1 MKNTR
6 LKKIRTNLSPPLEGG
21 GGWKNTQVSTP
32 QPLPNQVRDRLPKG
46 EMYFLKKTYKVSE
59 NLIGLMRCT
68 HHKSTGFKPCAFVMS
83 ALLYALIFL
92 FPHLIFAQNCTLT
105 ISGQITD
112 EHTEE
117 PISYANIFLEES
129 LKGVV
134 SDTLGRFELKD
145 ICPKHY
151 HLSISHIGCETQR
164 FYIDLQSDTMLFVV
178 MDHHSHD
185 IEDIIVIGDNAVPT
199 TQQVQSITAQTITE
213 NADENLS
220 NMLETITGVSTLR
233 NGNGIAKPVVH
244 GLYGNRLTIL
254 NNGVAQSGQQW
265 GNDHSPEIDPLVANR
280 LSVIKGV
287 GAVEYAGSSLGA
299 VILVEPKKI
308 AKEPH
313 LHGRGS
319 YFFETNGFGHGINA
333 QVQQHIDAF
342 AWKLNGTFKRSG
354 DKRSATYWLRNSGA
368 QEANFALQLEKS
380 FSEKWLADVYLSS
393 FNTSLGVLR
402 GAHIGNLTDLEQALE
417 RDVPFFTEENFTY
430 TINNPRQAVNH
441 HLLKAHTKYFLSESQ
456 WIDLTYAG
464 QLNIR
469 KEFDVRKGD
478 RDSIPALSLTQLTNF
493 FEAKY
498 ERELPRETHFK
509 TGVQFQFIDNTN
521 NPGTGILP
529 LIPDYFSSKNG
540 AFVMLNRQAGKLFLE
555 AGARYDYVYQHVA
568 TISRTLPR
576 EIVRFDNHF
585 HNVSAVLGA
594 NYELNESLHLA
605 YNIGAA
611 TRHPAINELY
621 SGGLHQGVSGIEEGD
636 ENLNSE
642 RSLKTTLTLEGS
654 VKDRL
659 FFEVLGY
666 FQHIGDYIYLNPQ
679 DEIRLTIRG
688 AFPVFRYEQT
698 DAQLLGADLSA
709 EYHILENFNAQL
721 QYSYLRGQ
729 DISADI
735 PLIFMP
741 ANNLRFNLDYDI
753 AKIGKLENIELSLTN
768 RYVFEQ
774 TRLEDAQDFAPPP
787 PAYLLTGIHLSAQRQ
802 LANSRLTLYA
812 KVDNLFNV
820 RYRDYLN
827 RQRYFAD
834 DLGIGAV
841 VGGSWVF

>member
-1 MKNTR
+1 MYHF
-6 LKKIRTNLSPPLEGG
+6 NLNIKSKQKMLSL
-21 GGWKNTQVSTP
+21 Q
-32 QPLPNQVRDRLPKG
+32 
-46 EMYFLKKTYKVSE
+46 KTYKVFK
-59 NLIGLMRCT
+59 NLIRFFYRTNDFSRRSYNTATAKVGTVLM
-68 HHKSTGFKPCAFVMS
+68 
-83 ALLYALIFL
+83 LISL
-92 FPHLIFAQNCTLT
+92 FPHLIFAQNCDLK
-105 ISGQITD
+105 IIGQITD

-117 PISYANIFLEES
+117 PISFANIFLEES

-134 SDTLGRFELKD
+134 SDTLGRFELRG
-145 ICPKHY
+145 ICPAEY

-164 FYIDLQSDTMLFVV
+164 FFIDLETDTMFFVI

-185 IEDIIVIGDNAVPT
+185 IEDVVIVGSNVNPT
-199 TQQVQSITAQTITE
+199 TQQVQTITEQKITE

-220 NMLETITGVSTLR
+220 NMLESITGVSTLR
-233 NGNGIAKPVVH
+233 NGNGISKPVVH

-287 GAVEYAGSSLGA
+287 GAVEYPGSSLGA

-308 AKEPH
+308 DREPH

-333 QVQQHIDAF
+333 QVQQYKDAF
-342 AWKLNGTFKRSG
+342 GWKLNGTFKRSG
-354 DKRSATYWLRNSGA
+354 DKHSASYWLRNTGV

-380 FSEKWLADVYLSS
+380 FSEKWLADVYFSS
-393 FNTSLGVLR
+393 FNTSLAVLR
-402 GAHIGNLTDLEQALE
+402 GAHIGNLTDLEEALV
-417 RDVPFFTEENFTY
+417 RNVPFFTKDNFTY
-430 TINNPRQAVNH
+430 KIDNPRQAVNH

-478 RDSIPALSLTQLTNF
+478 RDSIPALSLTQFTNF
-493 FEAKY
+493 LEAKY
-498 ERELPRETHFK
+498 EHELSHNTHFK
-509 TGVQFQFIDNTN
+509 TGVQFQLIDNTN

-529 LIPDYFSSKNG
+529 LIPDYLSSKNG

-568 TISRTLPR
+568 TISNTIPR
-576 EIVRFDNHF
+576 EIIRFNNHF
-585 HNVSAVLGA
+585 HNASAVIGA
-594 NYELNESLHLA
+594 NYKLNESLHLA
-605 YNIGAA
+605 YNLGAA
-611 TRHPAINELY
+611 TRHPAVNELY

-636 ENLNSE
+636 ENLHSE

-654 VKDRL
+654 LKDKL

-698 DAQLLGADLSA
+698 NVQIYGVDIST
-709 EYHILENFNAQL
+709 EYHILEHFNANV
-721 QYSYLRGQ
+721 QYSYLLGQ
-729 DISADI
+729 DIGANI
-735 PLIFMP
+735 PLINMP
-741 ANNLRFNLDYDI
+741 SNNLRLNLDYDI
-753 AKIGKLENIELSLTN
+753 AKIGGFENVECSLTN
-768 RYVFEQ
+768 RYVFKQ
-774 TRLEDAQDFAPPP
+774 IRLLEVQDFAAPPV
-787 PAYLLTGIHLSAQRQ
+787 AYWLAGIHVSAQRQ
-802 LANSRLTLYA
+802 LAQSRLTLYA
-812 KVDNLFNV
+812 KVDNLLNV

-834 DLGIGAV
+834 DLGISAV
-841 VGGSWVF
+841 IGGSWVF